1 MSIKHY
7 LILLSTFLFTSKSLY
22 SQIVYAN
29 QGGTAQSLVSSM
41 IGPGLTVTNP
51 IINCPNVAYGTFS
64 NGQTTNVGIN
74 SGVILSTGN
83 VNTLNGNATNSA
95 NWSVDNPGPNCNDP
109 QINALEPLAT
119 LDCCILEFDV
129 VPSCSTLLI
138 RFVFGSEEYPEF
150 APPNN
155 SNFNDAFGFFVTGVN
170 PSGPAYNNTNVA
182 TLPDN
187 TTIVSINNI
196 NEITNSQYY
205 INNSSGTSIK
215 LDAFTTVLTREI
227 VVTPCATYH
236 FKMAIADAFD
246 AVWDSAVFIDFLDCS
261 TALNATAATTPVS
274 CAGSDGTATATAING
289 FPPYN
294 YSWNTTPPQTTASIS
309 GLPAGTYTVVV
320 DDAGSCTPP
329 VIQTVTVG
337 LSNNV
342 PTIVA
347 NDPVICEAGSAT
359 ITASNPGSGGTYLW
373 STGETTQSI
382 VVSPTVTTNYTVTYD
397 AGALCTATDTSTV
410 YVITRFTPAFDTI
423 PSICHNSP
431 SPILS
436 LNSVDTISIAG
447 TWSPSL
453 IDSSII
459 GITTYSFTP
468 NPGECAFPTTMDI
481 TVIVPDTT
489 TFDPISALCQGTT
502 PLALPTSSS
511 NTPTITG
518 TWNVPTIV
526 TTTAGITDYIFTPN
540 PSQCATTDT
549 LTITIKPKPTVVLSP
564 NQTICQGQQVTINS
578 TVSISGGT
586 YDWQPVD
593 STTANLTLI
602 PSGTT
607 TYELIYTLD
616 GCPSLPATSTVTVNP
631 NIPVYGGEDTLICI
645 GESVTLHAVGTPII
659 NWDAPVVDSI
669 AFAPT
674 QTATY
679 TVYGTS
685 DNGCITVDYITVV
698 VIQTPIIDPGTPP
711 IVCVGQ
717 QVTLNASGA
726 GPGATYSWNFG
737 VSNGV
742 PFVANQN
749 NVYTV
754 TGIDQYGCVGQATI
768 AVTTLPLPI
777 ADFTPSTTAGYVPLQ
792 VTFTNNSSYANN
804 YVWDFGNGL
813 DTITTNIG
821 STYTSYSIAPQD
833 YIVYMVASN
842 GYCTDTVSKIV
853 KALLPPEIFVPN
865 VFSPNDDQSNDVF
878 FVTSQNLASLEL
890 LIFNRWGNLMAT
902 ISDPL
907 GSWDGKTNGGNDA
920 TAGVY
925 FYKYVATGQAGEEIT
940 GQGFITLIR

>member
-1 MSIKHY
+1 MSIKS
-7 LILLSTFLFTSKSLY
+7 IIFLLSFSFVTTQSLF
-22 SQIVYAN
+22 SQLVISN
-29 QGGTAQSLVSSM
+29 QGGTATALISSM

-51 IINCPNVAYGTFS
+51 VITCPNNGYGTFT
-64 NGQTTNVGIN
+64 GGGTTNLGIP
-74 SGVILSTGN
+74 SGVLLTTGDVSTLTGN
-83 VNTLNGNATNSA
+83 GSA
-95 NWSVDNPGPNCNDP
+95 FWSVGNNTICNDP
-109 QINALEPLAT
+109 QLNTLDVEAT
-119 LDCCILEFDV
+119 NDCCILEFDV
-129 VPSCSTLLI
+129 VPSCSTLRI
-138 RFVFGSEEYPEF
+138 RFVFGSEEYPEWV
-150 APPNN
+150 
-155 SNFNDAFGFFVTGVN
+155 SSGFNDAFGFFVTGQN
-170 PSGPAYNNTNVA
+170 PVGGVYTNTNIA
-182 TLPDN
+182 TLPN
-187 TTIVSINNI
+187 GTIVSIDNVNANTNN
-196 NEITNSQYY
+196 TFYV
-205 INNSSGTSIK
+205 NNATGNAIK
-215 LDAFTTVLTREI
+215 LDAFTTIITSDI
-227 VVTPCATYH
+227 DVVPCQSYH
-236 FKMAIADAFD
+236 FKLAIADAGDGAFD
-246 AVWDSAVFIDFLDCS
+246 SGVFVDFLDCS
-261 TALNATAATTPVS
+261 SALNATATTTPVS

-382 VVSPTVTTNYTVTYD
+382 IVSPTVTTNYTVTYD

-410 YVITRFTPAFDTI
+410 YVIARFTPAFDNI
-423 PSICHNSP
+423 PNLCHSATSP
-431 SPILS
+431 LLS
-436 LNSVDTISIAG
+436 LNSIDSISIAG
-447 TWSPSL
+447 TWSPAL

-489 TFDPISALCQGTT
+489 TFDPISALCQGTS

-616 GCPSLPATSTVTVNP
+616 GCSSLPATSTVTVNP
-631 NIPVYGGEDTLICI
+631 NIPVYCGEDTLICI

-659 NWDAPVVDSI
+659 EWDAPVVDSV

-749 NVYTV
+749 KVYTV
-754 TGIDQYGCVGQATI
+754 TGIDQYGCVGEATI
-768 AVTTLPLPI
+768 SVTALPVPI

-813 DTITTNIG
+813 DTLTTNIG

>member
-1 MSIKHY
+1 MILKFFKTL
-7 LILLSTFLFTSKSLY
+7 LILVVIIGNIQTVQAQY
-22 SQIVYAN
+22 IYAN
-29 QGGTAQSLVSSM
+29 VGGTAQSLVSSM

-74 SGVILSTGN
+74 SGVILSTGDI
-83 VNTLNGNATNSA
+83 NTLNGNGSA
-95 NWSVDNPGPNCNDP
+95 FWSVDNPGTNCNDA
-109 QINALEPLAT
+109 QLSSLEPLAT
-119 LDCCILEFDV
+119 RDCCILEFDV

-150 APPNN
+150 VGLGY
-155 SNFNDAFGFFVTGVN
+155 NDAFGFFISGPN
-170 PSGPAYNNTNVA
+170 PSGAAYNNLNVA

-187 TTIVSINNI
+187 TTIVSIDNVNANN
-196 NEITNSQYY
+196 NSQYY
-205 INNSSGTSIK
+205 VNNANGTSIK
-215 LDAFTTVLTREI
+215 LDAFTTLLTREI
-227 VVTPCATYH
+227 TVTPCQSYH
-236 FKMAIADAFD
+236 FKMAIADAGD
-246 AVWDSAVFIDFLDCS
+246 GIYDSGVFIDFLDCS
-261 TALNATAATTPVS
+261 TALNATVSTTPVT
-274 CAGSDGTATATAING
+274 CAGSDGTATATAVNG
-289 FPPYN
+289 IPPFN

-309 GLPAGTYTVVV
+309 GLPTGTYTVVV
-320 DDAGSCTPP
+320 DDAGTCTPP

-410 YVITRFTPAFDTI
+410 YVISAFTPTFDTI

-447 TWSPSL
+447 TWSPSF

-549 LTITIKPKPTVVLSP
+549 LTITIKPKPTIVLSP

-616 GCPSLPATSTVTVNP
+616 GCSSLPATSTVTVNP
-631 NIPVYGGEDTLICI
+631 NIPVYCGEDTLICI

-659 NWDAPVVDSI
+659 DWDAPVVDSVT
-669 AFAPT
+669 FAPT

-717 QVTLNASGA
+717 QVTLNATGA
-726 GPGATYSWNFG
+726 EPGATYSWNSG
-737 VSNGV
+737 VTNGV

-749 NVYTV
+749 SVYTV
-754 TGIDQYGCVGQATI
+754 TGVDQYGCVGQATI
-768 AVTTLPLPI
+768 AVTALPVPI
-777 ADFTPSTTAGYVPLQ
+777 ADFTPSISAGYVPLQ

-813 DTITTNIG
+813 DTLTTNSG
-821 STYTSYSIAPQD
+821 STFTSYSIAPQD
-833 YIVYMVASN
+833 YVIYLVASN
-842 GYCTDTVSKIV
+842 GYCTDTVFKIV
-853 KALLPPEIFVPN
+853 KALLPPEIIVPN
-865 VFSPNDDQSNDVF
+865 VFSPNGDQSNDVF
-878 FVTSQNLASLEL
+878 FVTSQNLASLEMF
-890 LIFNRWGNLMAT
+890 IFNRWGNLMAT
-902 ISDPL
+902 IDNPL
-907 GSWDGKTNGGNDA
+907 AGWDGKTENGNDA

-925 FYKYVATGQAGEEIT
+925 FYKYTAIGQAGEEIK
-940 GQGFITLIR
+940 GQGFLTLIR